1 MSSDFPSIIH
11 HGTAS
16 ALDGSPSNENQLGI
30 WALDFSTSTNVP
42 LAMKVTCHSGRGG
55 LSQRF
60 SPTCDSSPFPRSY
73 GVLRRGQVLG
83 LFLDSSIRSYTLHLA
98 GHWLALCN
106 RNSSPTHSTRTRTCT
121 CSCMPCKVRKHI
133 HLLQAAYTTS
143 TRLNADSGDEEG
155 KGVGCAGDEKGGRGF
170 GVWRAREE
178 DIRNDV

>member
-98 GHWLALCN
+98 DHWLALCI
-106 RNSSPTHSTRTRTCT
+106 RKSSPTYSHLYVFPHALHRYGNIFTCF
-121 CSCMPCKVRKHI
+121 
-133 HLLQAAYTTS
+133 
-143 TRLNADSGDEEG
+143 RLSPTQPVHD
-155 KGVGCAGDEKGGRGF
+155 
-170 GVWRAREE
+170 
-178 DIRNDV
+178 